1 MIVVSDS
8 GYQLQVV
15 LFPSKTERSWGK
27 SINAI
32 LLKKGL
38 GGIRRQTDDD
48 EDFPK
53 EVDEWYTVEEIAR
66 DNQTG
71 IWQYGGADAYD
82 EDV

>member
-1 MIVVSDS
+1 M
-8 GYQLQVV
+8 
-15 LFPSKTERSWGK
+15 FPSKTELSWAK
-27 SINAI
+27 SINAT

-38 GGIRRQTDDD
+38 AGIRRQTDDD

-53 EVDEWYTVEEIAR
+53 EVDEWYTTEEIAR